1 MQLIITRALESVEQQ
16 AFGTLPVLF
25 LPFQTY
31 ENMPFDKN
39 LLDFYQYYIFTSAHA
54 VDLYLKMGGD
64 RHNKTFYCVGRVTA
78 EKIGG
83 IYPKIPGALHLKD
96 LIINVHDQKMKLLYL
111 SAQIIKHPLDALLR
125 TDGFLCDRHVIYQTK
140 AQTQDLSILPDSFC
154 AVFYSRQAYNFFM
167 DCVFAQNKN
176 EKIKKNTAI
185 FINPNASASIFSNSD
200 ALHWNKILTCHD
212 TQSVLSFVQGAY

>member
-1 MQLIITRALESVEQQ
+1 MQLIITRALESVDQQ

-31 ENMPFDKN
+31 EDIPFDKN
-39 LLDFYQYYIFTSAHA
+39 VLDYYQYYIFTSPHA
-54 VDLYLKMGGD
+54 VDLYLKMGGEV
-64 RHNKTFYCVGRVTA
+64 HKTFYCVGAITA

-96 LIINVHDQKMKLLYL
+96 LIKKEHDQKMKILYL
-111 SAQIIKHPLDALLR
+111 SAQMIKHPLDTLLKA
-125 TDGFLCDRHVIYQTK
+125 DGFLCDRQIIYKTK
-140 AQTQDLSILPDSFC
+140 PIIQNLSILPDSFC
-154 AVFYSRQAYNFFM
+154 VVFYARQTYNFFM
-167 DCVFAQNKN
+167 DCVFAQNKTD
-176 EKIKKNTAI
+176 KIKKNTAI
-185 FINPNASASIFSNSD
+185 FVNPNDSASIFSDSD